1 MPSLRRILLLLAS
14 MVGAALVGWIAA
26 ASMAPETRARASRQA
41 EEDQQ
46 VELLM
51 QQLQHHDNL
60 NEAERILLLERMV
73 KLERLQEA
81 EVVLQPWLSG
91 RSTPRELTLFK
102 AELQRRNGQPESA
115 RRSLHLLLQLHPNDL
130 QVLQLLVLLDQELG
144 RQRQVTAEL
153 TTRFKGLEPGQRLE
167 IGLLLADLL
176 RQGGSDQTAMKLYG
190 QLATENKTDAR
201 PLLALAL
208 LQQERGDSEAVH
220 TLLKQ
225 ARERRD
231 FNGRIN
237 TLIDVVSAQLGLSA
251 ARSTGSES
259 SSAKAS
265 LEGSDRP

>member
-1 MPSLRRILLLLAS
+1 MPSPRRILLLLAS
-14 MVGAALVGWIAA
+14 IVGAALVGWVAA
-26 ASMAPETRARASRQA
+26 ASMAPETRARSTRQA
-41 EEDQQ
+41 EDLQ

-51 QQLQHHDNL
+51 QQLQNQEEVS
-60 NEAERILLLERMV
+60 EAKRGLLLERLV
-73 KLERLQEA
+73 TLERLQEA

-102 AELQRRNGQPESA
+102 ADLQRRNGQPEAA
-115 RRSLHLLLQLHPNDL
+115 RRSLQHLLRLHPNDL

-144 RQRQVTAEL
+144 RQAQVTAEL
-153 TTRFKGLEPGQRLE
+153 TNRFKGLEPGQRLE

-231 FNGRIN
+231 ANGRIN
-237 TLIDVVSAQLGLSA
+237 PLIDVVAGQLRLSA
-251 ARSTGSES
+251 ARATASYQP
-259 SSAKAS
+259 SAKAFQ
-265 LEGSDRP
+265 EGSDRP

>member
-1 MPSLRRILLLLAS
+1 M
-14 MVGAALVGWIAA
+14 
-26 ASMAPETRARASRQA
+26 T
-41 EEDQQ
+41 
-46 VELLM
+46 
-51 QQLQHHDNL
+51 
-60 NEAERILLLERMV
+60 
-73 KLERLQEA
+73 LERLQEA

-153 TTRFKGLEPGQRLE
+153 TTRFMGLEPGQRLE

-225 ARERRD
+225 ARERRN

-237 TLIDVVSAQLGLSA
+237 PLIDVVSAQLGLSA

-259 SSAKAS
+259 TSATAS

>member
-1 MPSLRRILLLLAS
+1 MPSPRRILLLLAS
-14 MVGAALVGWIAA
+14 MVGAALVGWVAA
-26 ASMAPETRARASRQA
+26 ASMAPETRARSTRQA
-41 EEDQQ
+41 EDLQ

-51 QQLQHHDNL
+51 QQLQNQEVL
-60 NEAERILLLERMV
+60 SEAERGLLLERLV
-73 KLERLQEA
+73 TLERLQEA

-102 AELQRRNGQPESA
+102 ADLQRRNGQPEAA
-115 RRSLHLLLQLHPNDL
+115 RRSLQHLLRLHPNDL
-130 QVLQLLVLLDQELG
+130 QVLQLLVLLGQEQR

-153 TTRFKGLEPGQRLE
+153 TARFKGLEPGQRLE

-176 RQGGSDQTAMKLYG
+176 RQSGSDQTAMKLYF
-190 QLATENKTDAR
+190 QLATENKSDSR

-231 FNGRIN
+231 SNGRLNPLIN
-237 TLIDVVSAQLGLSA
+237 VVAGQLGLSA
-251 ARSTGSES
+251 ARATASDQPR
-259 SSAKAS
+259 AKAFQ
-265 LEGSDRP
+265 EGSDRP